1 MEMVFQGSPV
11 QHRYVNIFRV
21 FLIEGI
27 FTVLLAIASFFLIVS
42 LPEHSTF
49 LKPEEKT
56 LLLKRLAE
64 DDASNTDEQKTPLT
78 IKEVFKTMTHWKVV
92 LPCVSTP
99 MFLPNLTCSHNPVFS
114 PALHAISPPAH

>member
-1 MEMVFQGSPV
+1 MNNFGGYAGWRWYPKPPV

-27 FTVLLAIASFFLIVS
+27 FTVLLAIASFFLIVP

-64 DDASNTDEQKTPLT
+64 DDASNTNGDKTPLT
-78 IKEVFKTMTHWKVV
+78 LMDIFKTMTHWKIV
-92 LPCVSTP
+92 LPCVFTS
-99 MFLPNLTCSHNPVFS
+99 FSLPNPTC
-114 PALHAISPPAH
+114 